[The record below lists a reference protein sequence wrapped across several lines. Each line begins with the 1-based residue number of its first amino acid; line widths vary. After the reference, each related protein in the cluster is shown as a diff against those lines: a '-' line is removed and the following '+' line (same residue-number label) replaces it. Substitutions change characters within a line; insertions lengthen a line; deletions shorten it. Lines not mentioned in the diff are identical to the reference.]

1 MIVNDY
7 LIKKALS
14 EQVEE
19 ERQSVVEFHLF
30 VAECHD
36 EEDRA
41 ETVLVPDQT
50 GNCKDHQTQGDPVVL
65 EMTVINQDQTYKRT
79 VCYNYCLPINE
90 ARSFFRTMKVFK
102 F

>member
-1 MIVNDY
+1 MIANDY

-14 EQVEE
+14 KQVEE
-19 ERQSVVEFHLF
+19 ERQSVIELHLF

-65 EMTVINQDQTYKRT
+65 EMTVINQDQTYKEEFDIITAFLITRQDDS
-79 VCYNYCLPINE
+79 LGQ
-90 ARSFFRTMKVFK
+90 
-102 F
+102 

>member
-1 MIVNDY
+1 LIFNDY

-19 ERQSVVEFHLF
+19 ERQSVIEFHLF

-41 ETVLVPDQT
+41 KTVLVPDQT
-50 GNCKDHQTQGDPVVL
+50 GNCKDHQT
-65 EMTVINQDQTYKRT
+65 
-79 VCYNYCLPINE
+79 
-90 ARSFFRTMKVFK
+90 
-102 F
+102 